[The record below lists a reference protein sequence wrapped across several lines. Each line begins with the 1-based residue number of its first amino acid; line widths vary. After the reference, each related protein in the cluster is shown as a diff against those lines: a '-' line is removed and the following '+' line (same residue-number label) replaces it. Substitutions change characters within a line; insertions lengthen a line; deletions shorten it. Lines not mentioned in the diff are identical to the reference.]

1 MNKKNVN
8 KRKRYYFICS
18 ILTSIV
24 FLAIGA
30 YTIYAAIPSPGHGT
44 SALEGDASLNMNSNK
59 IINLSAPTLDSDA
72 ATKAYVDAAGGA
84 VYEICCAW
92 RYDYREGA
100 VSNGAATNWSC
111 TPPSC
116 YAGYTSLGIS
126 SIPSGVSC
134 SGYTSSVSFSNTSG
148 YNHPVSVGR
157 SCRLCAQ

>member
-44 SALEGDASLNMNSNK
+44 SDLEGDASLNMNSNK
-59 IINLSAPTLDSDA
+59 IINLSTPTADTDA

-84 VYEICCAW
+84 TIYEVCCAW
-92 RYDYREGA
+92 RYDYREG
-100 VSNGAATNWSC
+100 VVGTGEATNWSC
-111 TPPSC
+111 TPAAC
-116 YAGYTSLGIS
+116 YSGYTSLGIS
-126 SIPSGVSC
+126 TIPSGVSC
-134 SGYTSSVSFSNTSG
+134 SGNAFCRFDYTDRD
-148 YNHPVSVGR
+148 YHPVSVGR
-157 SCRLCAQ
+157 SCRLCAL

>member
-59 IINLSAPTLDSDA
+59 IINLTTPTAATDA
-72 ATKAYVDAAGGA
+72 ATKAYVDTAPRVLACETFNVTAG
-84 VYEICCAW
+84 V
-92 RYDYREGA
+92 
-100 VSNGAATNWSC
+100 VNPATATCSTGYKLTGCSC
-111 TPPSC
+111 
-116 YAGYTSLGIS
+116 GIS
-126 SIPSGVSC
+126 STYIHPSMSDTSC
-134 SGYTSSVSFSNTSG
+134 SCSHSSGPGLVA
-148 YNHPVSVGR
+148 R
-157 SCRLCAQ
+157 CCKIQ